1 MRVLVDTTVW
11 SLALR
16 RHRRQLSHPERAA
29 ALVLRDLLS
38 RGLALLIDP
47 VRQEVLSGVKDE
59 STFEALRQHLRWVN
73 HEALTTDDFES
84 AARCFNRCQSAG
96 VAGSG
101 TDMLICAVAIR
112 LDVPIWTTDADFT
125 NYSRLLPIRLPTTS
139 RIAEELRN
147 LSGEDDAGHE

>member
-1 MRVLVDTTVW
+1 MRVLIDTTVW

-16 RHRRQLSHPERAA
+16 RHRRQLSLPQRTA

-47 VRQEVLSGVKDE
+47 VRQEVLSGIRDD
-59 STFEALRQHLRWVN
+59 STFEAVRQHLRWIN
-73 HEALTTDDFES
+73 EAALTRDDFES

-101 TDMLICAVAIR
+101 TDMLLCAVAIR

-139 RIAEELRN
+139 QIADELRN
-147 LSGEDDAGHE
+147 LNGEDKARRE

>member
-1 MRVLVDTTVW
+1 MRVLVDATVW

-16 RHRRQLSHPERAA
+16 RRRRQLSQPERTA

-47 VRQEVLSGVKDE
+47 VRQEVLSGIKDD
-59 STFEALRQHLRWVN
+59 STFEALRQHLRWINNEV
-73 HEALTTDDFES
+73 LTTDDFES

-101 TDMLICAVAIR
+101 TDMLLCAVALR

-125 NYSRLLPIRLPTTS
+125 DYSKLLPIRLPTTS
-139 RIAEELRN
+139 QIAEELRN
-147 LSGEDDAGHE
+147 LNGGDEARQE